1 MLPPPKLP
9 IPFRLVDGTDLE
21 PSFDLDLK
29 IHVTQQSLSDFS
41 MGEGL
46 AKWILKKIL

>member
-9 IPFRLVDGTDLE
+9 IPFQLVGGTDLE
-21 PSFDLDLK
+21 LSFDFDLK
-29 IHVTQQSLSDFS
+29 RHVTQQSLSDFS

-46 AKWILKKIL
+46 AK